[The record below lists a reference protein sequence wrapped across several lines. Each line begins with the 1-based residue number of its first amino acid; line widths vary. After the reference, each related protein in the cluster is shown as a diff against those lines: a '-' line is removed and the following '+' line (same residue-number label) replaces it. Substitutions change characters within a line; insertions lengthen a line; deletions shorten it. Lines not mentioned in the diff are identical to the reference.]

1 MKKLLLLALV
11 AAPLV
16 MSAQDAPKAE
26 FESLTTNWTVNEGIP
41 AIGDGRQAAFAN
53 GKCYIQ
59 NKVTQSLVV
68 VDENGA
74 VAQSDMATSTHA
86 GITRDDAGN
95 VIVNMSSNFP
105 MPFTNI
111 MDGED
116 VVGAKAELRIFPADG
131 GAPVDVE
138 FNIPSSFANTRS
150 DFLSKAYGNVLDPE
164 EGGGMFFIDNGAS
177 GILDVYF
184 VGGEPLVEDIMV
196 HNVADGAPALKS
208 NANQSLADVFY
219 DADENFMILN
229 YIRGDNP
236 NIYEFLD
243 DGTLAGKTVN
253 TVSINDDTGNKV
265 TGRTNMH
272 GVTAFALGGFNFL
285 LIPTGPAA
293 GTYADEF
300 SIVQLTDD
308 GYNYI
313 CTKEA
318 TVANGTLSGGGIC
331 AEWFEVVPVG
341 DVTAHIYQFAGGS
354 FVSKHTLR
362 IKATVTGIDNI
373 STAKTVTAVK
383 YYNAQGIESDT
394 PFDGFNIEVSLYN
407 DGTRK
412 ASKLLK

>member
-11 AAPLV
+11 AAPMV

-26 FESLTTNWTVNEGIP
+26 FESLTTNWTVSEGIP
-41 AIGDGRQAAFAN
+41 ALSDGRQATFAN

-59 NKVTQSLVV
+59 NKATQSLVV

-95 VIVNMSSNFP
+95 VIVNMSPSFP
-105 MPFTNI
+105 MPFTNVTEG
-111 MDGED
+111 DE
-116 VVGAKAELRIFPADG
+116 VVGVKAELRIFPADG

-208 NANQSLADVFY
+208 NANQSLADAFF
-219 DADENFMILN
+219 DADGNLRILN
-229 YIRGDNP
+229 YVRGENP

-243 DGTLAGKTVN
+243 DYTLAGKTVN
-253 TVSINDDTGNKV
+253 TASINDETGTKV

-272 GVTAFALGGFNFL
+272 GVTAFTLGGFDFL
-285 LIPTGPAA
+285 LAPTGPAV

-300 SIVQLTDD
+300 SIIQLTDD

-313 CTKEA
+313 CTSPA
-318 TVANGTLSGGGIC
+318 TVPAGSVSAGGIC
-331 AEWFEVVPVG
+331 GEWFEVVPVG
-341 DVTAHIYQFAGGS
+341 DVTAYIYQCAGGNH
-354 FVSKHTLR
+354 VSKHTLR
-362 IKATVTGIDNI
+362 IKATVTGIDNV
-373 STAKTVTAVK
+373 STAKNVTGVK
-383 YYNAQGIESDT
+383 YYNAQGIESAT
-394 PFDGFNIEVSLYN
+394 PFDGLNIVVKVYD
-407 DGTRK
+407 DGSRQATK
-412 ASKLLK
+412 ILK